1 MINVNKQLDEVI
13 AKQLKDITPLLN
25 QIDSGAQKDFI
36 KNALGEIQKN
46 RTLDV
51 NSFIDNFAKIKGE
64 KVDIESLKE
73 MAKNNNNGR

>member
-25 QIDSGAQKDFI
+25 QIEDGAQKEFI
-36 KNALGEIQKN
+36 KNSLGEIQKN

-51 NSFIDNFAKIKGE
+51 NSFINNFSKIKGE

-73 MAKNNNNGR
+73 MIKDNNNG